1 MSESGRDPFSQLL
14 YPMLS
19 PQPAAGD
26 ALVLELAR
34 APLEKSAESN
44 RLRLELL
51 DEFGDEIVSTAQ
63 EMAVAFRN
71 GGRLLALGNGGSA
84 TSAADIVTEL
94 LVPSQSGRR
103 ALPALCLTN
112 DIAVI
117 TGIGNDVGFG
127 DVFVRQI
134 IALGR
139 AGDIVL
145 AVSASGNSENLVRGL
160 GEARRRDMATI
171 AICGYDGGRL
181 ARENVSDHCFVVR
194 SSSVHRIQEVQMTL
208 YHLLTELVHRAL
220 EGEPICA

>member
-1 MSESGRDPFSQLL
+1 MSEPGRDPFSQLL

-19 PQPAAGD
+19 AQPAAGD
-26 ALVLELAR
+26 SLVLELAR

-44 RLRLELL
+44 RLRLLLL
-51 DEFGDEIVSTAQ
+51 DEFGDEIVSTAA

-94 LVPSQSGRR
+94 LVPSGG
-103 ALPALCLTN
+103 AVPIPALCLTN
-112 DIAVI
+112 DIAVV
-117 TGIGNDVGFG
+117 TGIGNDVGFN

-139 AGDIVL
+139 AGDVVL

-160 GEARRRDMATI
+160 GEARRRDMTTI

-181 ARENVSDHCFVVR
+181 AREQVSDHCFVVR

-208 YHLLTELVHRAL
+208 YHLLTDLVHRTL
-220 EGEPICA
+220 EGEPACA

>member
-1 MSESGRDPFSQLL
+1 MSEPGRDPFSQLL

-19 PQPAAGD
+19 AQPAAGD
-26 ALVLELAR
+26 ELVLELAR

-44 RLRLELL
+44 RLRVELL
-51 DEFGDEIVSTAQ
+51 TEFGDEIVAAAE
-63 EMAVAFRN
+63 EMAAAFRR

-84 TSAADIVTEL
+84 TSAADMVTEM
-94 LVPSQSGRR
+94 LVPDRDAR
-103 ALPALCLTN
+103 PIPALCLTN
-112 DIAVI
+112 DIAAV

-139 AGDIVL
+139 GDDVVL
-145 AVSASGNSENLVRGL
+145 AVSTSGNSENLVRGL
-160 GEARRRDMATI
+160 AEARRRGMCTL

-181 ARENVSDHCFVVR
+181 AHEDAADHCFVVR

-208 YHLLTELVHRAL
+208 YHLLTELVQRAL
-220 EGEPICA
+220 EGDPACA

>member
-1 MSESGRDPFSQLL
+1 VSEPGRDPFSQLL

-19 PQPAAGD
+19 AQPAAGD

-44 RLRLELL
+44 RLRLLL
-51 DEFGDEIVSTAQ
+51 LEEFGDEIVSTAT
-63 EMAVAFRN
+63 EMAAAFRN

-94 LVPSQSGRR
+94 LVPSGG
-103 ALPALCLTN
+103 AVPIPALCLTN
-112 DIAVI
+112 DIAVV
-117 TGIGNDVGFG
+117 TGIGNDVGFN

-139 AGDIVL
+139 AGDVVL

-160 GEARRRDMATI
+160 GEARRRDMTTI

-181 ARENVSDHCFVVR
+181 AREQVSDHCFVVR

-208 YHLLTELVHRAL
+208 YHLLTDLVHRTL
-220 EGEPICA
+220 EGEPACA

>member
-1 MSESGRDPFSQLL
+1 M
-14 YPMLS
+14 
-19 PQPAAGD
+19 
-26 ALVLELAR
+26 ELAR

-44 RLRLELL
+44 RLRLLL
-51 DEFGDEIVSTAQ
+51 LEEFGDEIVITAA
-63 EMAVAFRN
+63 EMAAAFRN

-94 LVPSQSGRR
+94 LVPSGD
-103 ALPALCLTN
+103 ATPIPALCLTN
-112 DIAVI
+112 DIAVV
-117 TGIGNDVGFG
+117 TGIGNDVGFN

-139 AGDIVL
+139 AGDVVL

-181 ARENVSDHCFVVR
+181 AREQVSDHCFVVR

-208 YHLLTELVHRAL
+208 YHLLTDLVHRAL
-220 EGEPICA
+220 EGEPVCA

>member
-1 MSESGRDPFSQLL
+1 MTESGRDPFSQLL

-26 ALVLELAR
+26 DLVLELAR
-34 APLEKSAESN
+34 APIEKSAESN

-51 DEFGDEIVSTAQ
+51 DEFGDEIVQTAD
-63 EMAVAFRN
+63 EMAAAFQK

-84 TSAADIVTEL
+84 TSAADMVTEML
-94 LVPSQSGRR
+94 APSGGHRPI
-103 ALPALCLTN
+103 PALCLTN
-112 DIAVI
+112 DIAVV

-139 AGDIVL
+139 PDDVVL
-145 AVSASGNSENLVRGL
+145 AVSTSGNSENLVRGL
-160 GEARRRDMATI
+160 GEARRRGMSTI

-181 ARENVSDHCFVVR
+181 AREQVTDHCFIVR

-208 YHLLTELVHRAL
+208 YHLLTALVQRAL
-220 EGEPICA
+220 EGEPACA

>member
-1 MSESGRDPFSQLL
+1 MTQSGRDPFSQLL

-19 PQPAAGD
+19 AQPAAGD
-26 ALVLELAR
+26 DLVQELAR

-44 RLRLELL
+44 RLRLVLL
-51 DEFGDEIVSTAQ
+51 DEFGDEIVSAAAQ
-63 EMAVAFRN
+63 MADAFQR

-84 TSAADIVTEL
+84 TSAADMVTEM
-94 LVPSQSGRR
+94 LVPSDGRR
-103 ALPALCLTN
+103 PIPALCLTN
-112 DIAVI
+112 DIAVV

-139 AGDIVL
+139 ADDVVL
-145 AVSASGNSENLVRGL
+145 AVSTSGNSENLVRGL
-160 GEARRRDMATI
+160 AEARRRGLYTI

-181 ARENVSDHCFVVR
+181 AREQVADHCFVVR
-194 SSSVHRIQEVQMTL
+194 SSSIHRIQEVQMTL

-220 EGEPICA
+220 EGEPACA

>member
-1 MSESGRDPFSQLL
+1 MSASGRDPFSQLL

-26 ALVLELAR
+26 DLVLELAR
-34 APLEKSAESN
+34 APLDKSAESN

-51 DEFGDEIVSTAQ
+51 DEFGDEIVTAAQ
-63 EMAVAFRN
+63 QMARAFER

-84 TSAADIVTEL
+84 TSAADMVAEM
-94 LVPSQSGRR
+94 LVPSGGARP
-103 ALPALCLTN
+103 LPALCLTN
-112 DIAVI
+112 DIAVV

-127 DVFVRQI
+127 DVFLRQI

-139 AGDIVL
+139 VDDVVL
-145 AVSASGNSENLVRGL
+145 AVSTSGNSENLVRGL
-160 GEARRRDMATI
+160 GEARRRGMSTI

-181 ARENVSDHCFVVR
+181 AREQIADHCFVVR
-194 SSSVHRIQEVQMTL
+194 SSSIHRIQEVQMTL

-220 EGEPICA
+220 EGEPACA

>member
-1 MSESGRDPFSQLL
+1 MSESGHDPFSQLL

-19 PQPAAGD
+19 AQPAAGD

-51 DEFGDEIVSTAQ
+51 DEFGDDIVRAAQ
-63 EMAVAFRN
+63 EMAGAFAR

-84 TSAADIVTEL
+84 TSAADMVTEML
-94 LVPSQSGRR
+94 LPAGGGRPI
-103 ALPALCLTN
+103 PALCLTN

-139 AGDIVL
+139 PDDVVL
-145 AVSASGNSENLVRGL
+145 AVSTSGNSENLVRGL
-160 GEARRRDMATI
+160 GEARRRGMSTI

-181 ARENVSDHCFVVR
+181 AREQVSDHCFVVR
-194 SSSVHRIQEVQMTL
+194 SSSIHRIQEVQMTL
-208 YHLLTELVHRAL
+208 YHLLTELVRRAL
-220 EGEPICA
+220 EGEPVCA

>member
-26 ALVLELAR
+26 TLVLELAR

-51 DEFGDEIVSTAQ
+51 DEFGDEIVNTAH
-63 EMAVAFRN
+63 EMATAFRK

-84 TSAADIVTEL
+84 TSAADIVTEM
-94 LVPSQSGRR
+94 LVPSGSGVPI
-103 ALPALCLTN
+103 PALCLTN
-112 DIAVI
+112 DIAVV
-117 TGIGNDVGFG
+117 TGIGNDVGFN

-139 AGDIVL
+139 PGDVVL

-181 ARENVSDHCFVVR
+181 AREQVSDHCFVVR

-208 YHLLTELVHRAL
+208 YHLLTELVQRAL
-220 EGEPICA
+220 EGEPLCA

>member
-1 MSESGRDPFSQLL
+1 MTESARDPFSQLL

-26 ALVLELAR
+26 DLVLELAR
-34 APLEKSAESN
+34 APIEKSAESN

-51 DEFGDEIVSTAQ
+51 DEFGDEIVRTAA
-63 EMAVAFRN
+63 EMALAFRS

-84 TSAADIVTEL
+84 TSAADMVTEML
-94 LVPSQSGRR
+94 APSGGRR
-103 ALPALCLTN
+103 PIPALCLTN
-112 DIAVI
+112 DIAVV
-117 TGIGNDVGFG
+117 TGIGNDLGFG

-139 AGDIVL
+139 PEDVVL
-145 AVSASGNSENLVRGL
+145 AVSTSGNSENLVRGL
-160 GEARRRDMATI
+160 GEARRRGMSTI

-181 ARENVSDHCFVVR
+181 AREQVGDHCFIVR

-208 YHLLTELVHRAL
+208 YHLLTDLVQRAL
-220 EGEPICA
+220 EGEPACA

>member
-1 MSESGRDPFSQLL
+1 VSESGRDPFSQLL

-19 PQPAAGD
+19 AQPAAGD

-44 RLRLELL
+44 RLRLLL
-51 DEFGDEIVSTAQ
+51 LEEFGDEIVSTAA

-94 LVPSQSGRR
+94 LVPSGG
-103 ALPALCLTN
+103 AVPIPALCLTN
-112 DIAVI
+112 DIAVV
-117 TGIGNDVGFG
+117 TGIGNDVGFN

-139 AGDIVL
+139 AGDTVL

-160 GEARRRDMATI
+160 GEARRRDMTTI

-181 ARENVSDHCFVVR
+181 AREQVSDHCFVVR

-208 YHLLTELVHRAL
+208 YHLLTDLVHRAL
-220 EGEPICA
+220 EGEPACA

>member
-26 ALVLELAR
+26 DLVLELAR

-44 RLRLELL
+44 RLRRELL
-51 DEFGDEIVSTAQ
+51 DEFGDEIVIAAQ
-63 EMAVAFRN
+63 QMARAFES

-84 TSAADIVTEL
+84 TSAADMVAEL
-94 LVPSQSGRR
+94 LVPSGGGRP
-103 ALPALCLTN
+103 LPALCLTN
-112 DIAVI
+112 DIAVV

-127 DVFVRQI
+127 DVFLRQI

-139 AGDIVL
+139 ADDVVL
-145 AVSASGNSENLVRGL
+145 AVSTSGNSENLVRGL
-160 GEARRRDMATI
+160 GEARRRGMSTI

-181 ARENVSDHCFVVR
+181 AREQVADHCFVVR
-194 SSSVHRIQEVQMTL
+194 SSSIHRIQEVQMTL

-220 EGEPICA
+220 EGEPACA